1 MPHSSRRPPS
11 PSQMK
16 LPLIALA
23 DESAT
28 GAAADAV
35 AAIYNSDTATLDALL
50 REVGP
55 GAIDVNSRHRLK
67 LPLGRWGWDAR
78 SSTLLGAAFTNVLNG
93 AASGACVRVLL
104 EHGANGQ
111 LFEDD
116 HDVAADGNWAFH
128 MFELATVES
137 FLDAYDDEDLDP
149 AARVARVEVM
159 GIAAAREA
167 GVVVDLT

>member
-1 MPHSSRRPPS
+1 M
-11 PSQMK
+11 
-16 LPLIALA
+16 
-23 DESAT
+23 
-28 GAAADAV
+28 
-35 AAIYNSDTATLDALL
+35 
-50 REVGP
+50 
-55 GAIDVNSRHRLK
+55 NSRLRLR

-116 HDVAADGNWAFH
+116 QDVAADGNWAFH
-128 MFELATVES
+128 LFELATVES

-149 AARVARVEVM
+149 AARVASGARLME
-159 GIAAAREA
+159 ISSEEISSLEERTHANTPDAQCTSAAALRCRRLHVPPSIHTA
-167 GVVVDLT
+167 CISQHPWSTLPWPPFRP